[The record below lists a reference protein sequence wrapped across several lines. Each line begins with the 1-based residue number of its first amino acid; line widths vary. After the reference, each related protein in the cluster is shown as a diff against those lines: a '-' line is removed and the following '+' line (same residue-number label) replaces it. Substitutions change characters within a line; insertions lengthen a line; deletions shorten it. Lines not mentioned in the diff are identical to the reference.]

1 MIPDNNAVGTE
12 GNSSSFLS
20 FLIGKSFKPKGIYVH
35 VPFCHIKCPYCD
47 FLSGI
52 PPDDELTKRYFLALK
67 KEFLMYSELLDF
79 SQCST
84 LYFGGGTPGLFP
96 SYLSEFTDFLRKFA
110 DFEEIS
116 VEVNPS
122 SHLLPSDFSFATRI
136 SFGVQTFSE
145 KHLRFL
151 GRNHSFYDS
160 ISCLENFSPHF
171 SVNAD
176 LIFGI
181 PEQSPS
187 EHLEDLKIALNSGVK
202 HISAYLLTPYENT
215 PLGVM
220 VKRGLV
226 KLPEDIEA
234 FFDVQSYLEEL
245 GMIRYEIS
253 NFAFDGNFCKH
264 NLLYWNRDDFL
275 GIGVSSWSKLGDIR
289 FANTKNLKLYLSG
302 IEKGIFPVDEIH
314 HISKKEELYE
324 IIFLG
329 IRKVSQGVD
338 IFNLNID
345 SEKFLKLLFERGL
358 MQFLDFCDGK
368 IKIKKKFLSIADFVI
383 REIFDVLDRITFQ
396 ISEIPEHKNSS
407 HL

>member
-1 MIPDNNAVGTE
+1 MISDNSVVGVE
-12 GNSSSFLS
+12 GKSSSFLS
-20 FLIGKSFKPKGIYVH
+20 SLIEKSFKPKGIYVH
-35 VPFCHIKCPYCD
+35 IPFCQIKCPYCD

-52 PPDDELTKRYFLALK
+52 PPEDELVKRYFFALK
-67 KEFLMYSELLDF
+67 KEFLMYSEFLDF
-79 SQCST
+79 SECST

-96 SYLSEFTDFLRKFA
+96 SYLSEFTEFLRKFT

-122 SHLLPSDFSFATRI
+122 SRLLPSDFSFATRI
-136 SFGVQTFSE
+136 SFGIQTFNG
-145 KHLRFL
+145 KHLMFL

-176 LIFGI
+176 FIFGI

-187 EHLEDLKIALNSGVK
+187 EHLGDLKIALNSGVR

-215 PLGVM
+215 PLGVK

-226 KLPEDIEA
+226 KLPEDVQP
-234 FFDVQSYLEEL
+234 FFDVQSYLEEV

-253 NFAFDGNFCKH
+253 NFAFEGNFCKH

-275 GIGVSSWSKLGDIR
+275 GIGVSSWSKLGNIR
-289 FANTKNLKLYLSG
+289 FANTKNLKLYLSQ
-302 IEKGIFPVDEIH
+302 IERGIFPVVEIH

-329 IRKVSQGVD
+329 LRKVNQGVD

-345 SEKFLKLLFERGL
+345 TEEFLKLLFERGL

-368 IKIKKKFLSIADFVI
+368 IKIKKKFLSIADFII
-383 REIFDVLDRITFQ
+383 REIFDVLG
-396 ISEIPEHKNSS
+396 
-407 HL
+407 